1 MGTKRN
7 FHFSCKSYGNSR
19 SFYLSNCSTEK
30 AQGYRSTLIAEQ
42 PLSEEGEEVN
52 FTKRAK
58 KETKMKPTQNRNWRT
73 FIGLACQ
80 SPIIPPLDSGAQYHC

>member
-7 FHFSCKSYGNSR
+7 FHFSCKSYGNSH

-30 AQGYRSTLIAEQ
+30 AQGYKSTLIAEQ

-58 KETKMKPTQNRNWRT
+58 KETKMKPTQNRN
-73 FIGLACQ
+73 
-80 SPIIPPLDSGAQYHC
+80 